1 MSSSD
6 RKAIKTNTA
15 NVSKERKSAKMR
27 SERAG
32 SEISLESLGKVAGG
46 LGVSVGRRGLSISGG
61 GRKLSIGHGRVS
73 LQTRS
78 GNRFSASGNR
88 IGLAGGQSAHRP
100 RNHAGAAAFNSHRPH
115 KAVGSTKASRTS
127 ASHASPGSRSGRSS

>member
-46 LGVSVGRRGLSISGG
+46 LGVSVA
-61 GRKLSIGHGRVS
+61 VAVF
-73 LQTRS
+73 
-78 GNRFSASGNR
+78 RF
-88 IGLAGGQSAHRP
+88 P
-100 RNHAGAAAFNSHRPH
+100 AAE
-115 KAVGSTKASRTS
+115 GS
-127 ASHASPGSRSGRSS
+127 